1 MSVPRIRP
9 LALCIFQKDQQ
20 ILVYE
25 GYDPVKQETFYRPLG
40 GGIEFGE
47 QSTQTAVR
55 EMREELHAEIC
66 NLRYLGCLENIF
78 VYNGVPGHEL
88 IQVYRA
94 EFVDS
99 GLYDGT
105 PQASEIDGSPIKTV
119 WKSLEDLKIGKSP
132 LYPTGLLQLLTAS

>member
-1 MSVPRIRP
+1 MSMPHIRP
-9 LALCIFQKDQQ
+9 LALCIFQKNQQ
-20 ILVYE
+20 ILVHE

-55 EMREELHAEIC
+55 EMQEELHAEIC

-78 VYNGVPGHEL
+78 VYNGKPGHEI

-94 EFVDS
+94 EFVDAA
-99 GLYDGT
+99 LYGCT
-105 PQASEIDGSPIKTV
+105 PQAFEIDGSPIKTV
-119 WKSLEDLKIGKSP
+119 WKALEDLKSGKPP
-132 LYPTGLLQLLTAS
+132 LYPAGLLQLLIGS